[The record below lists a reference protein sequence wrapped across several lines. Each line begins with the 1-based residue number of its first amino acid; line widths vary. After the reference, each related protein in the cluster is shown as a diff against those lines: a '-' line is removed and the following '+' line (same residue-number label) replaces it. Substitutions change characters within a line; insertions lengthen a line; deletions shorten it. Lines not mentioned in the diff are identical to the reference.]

1 MEHELSGLLLSNGWH
16 EGLERESC
24 YTRSHR
30 IDDYVWTECIDLIAC
45 KRISYLQTI
54 KQKRSRFERAVGEAA
69 QKYAHTAGE
78 LLASTVP
85 LGRLSM
91 MTKLAAY
98 SQGYEITR
106 SVGKLLSQDE
116 VDTEKLFMII
126 HQSVELEIAITADS
140 MPEAF
145 LHVKELQRLSGMGDQ
160 QQ

>member
-1 MEHELSGLLLSNGWH
+1 MEHELSDLLLGNGWD

-24 YTRSHR
+24 YTRLHQ
-30 IDDYVWTECIDLIAC
+30 IDDYIWTECIDLITC
-45 KRISYLQTI
+45 KRISYLQRI

-85 LGRLSM
+85 LSM
-91 MTKLAAY
+91 MRKFAAY

-126 HQSVELEIAITADS
+126 HQPVELEIVIKADS
-140 MPEAF
+140 TQEAL
-145 LHVKELQRLSGMGDQ
+145 LHVKEFQRLSGLGGQ
-160 QQ
+160 EQ